1 MKRFAK
7 YLILFLV
14 QLLLSLSVCAQ
25 ETTEPVQDD
34 GTNADGRVIIPATLV
49 GRCGLKGSSEPEI
62 PEECID
68 KLASDA
74 KLGKTPDGE
83 NYETEARKILKEQ
96 ITGYMEI
103 AVKRLIEASEHEEKV
118 DKITEK
124 SGDSRD
130 DVEQIIELSSD
141 ISSTTT
147 DALDTISL
155 RNTLLATES
164 FYFRVIPNK
173 ASSMTMEEADK
184 PALRE
189 TKSSIPEG
197 GQ

>member
-1 MKRFAK
+1 MKIYAK

-14 QLLLSLSVCAQ
+14 QLWLSLSVCAQ
-25 ETTEPVQDD
+25 ETTESVEDD
-34 GTNADGRVIIPATLV
+34 GTNADGRVIIPATV
-49 GRCGLKGSSEPEI
+49 VERCGLKGTSDPKI
-62 PEECID
+62 HNECVD
-68 KLASDA
+68 KLTSDA
-74 KLGKTPDGE
+74 KLGKTPEGE
-83 NYETEARKILKEQ
+83 DYESEARKILKEQ

-130 DVEQIIELSSD
+130 DVEQIIKLSSD
-141 ISSTTT
+141 ISSTTIDT
-147 DALDTISL
+147 LDTISL
-155 RNTLLATES
+155 INTLLATEY
-164 FYFRVIPNK
+164 FYFGVIPNK
-173 ASSMTMEEADK
+173 ASSMTMEEASK
-184 PALRE
+184 PALRA